1 MVRNAIGFGS
11 GILFGL
17 GLAVSHMVNP
27 NKVLGF
33 LDFAGA
39 WDPSLLI
46 VMAVAV
52 MVTFIAYQISRGRA
66 APLFAEMFHIRDKKA
81 ILDARLLG
89 GSAVFG
95 AGWGM
100 VGFCPGPG
108 ISSLAYFAPQSAVFV
123 VAMVAGSAAAGM
135 IPAARIPVVGG
146 AAAPGGAATGSSG

>member
-1 MVRNAIGFGS
+1 MVRNIIGFGT

-33 LDFAGA
+33 LDFTGA

-52 MVTFIAYQISRGRA
+52 VVTFIAYQFTRGQA
-66 APLFAEMFHIRDKKA
+66 KPLFAELFHITNKKE

-95 AGWGM
+95 AGWGI

-123 VAMVAGSAAAGM
+123 VAMVVGSAAAGM
-135 IPAARIPVVGG
+135 IPASRIPVVGS
-146 AAAPGGAATGSSG
+146 AAAGSPG